1 MTTVFDEPVR
11 LLTDD
16 LAFLHVQLELLMF
29 MLAHDPNIES
39 MQRASQEIDKSRLA
53 DLIDDISRALGED

>member
-1 MTTVFDEPVR
+1 VFDEPVR

-16 LAFLHVQLELLMF
+16 LAFLHCQLELLMY

-53 DLIDDISRALGED
+53 DVIDDINRALGENE